1 MQGAIFGKHPH
12 YGDFLAAGLS
22 APALAALE
30 GWCESWLSDLRAQWG
45 PEWPQLWAAAP
56 PLRIWIGEAVA
67 GEVICG
73 VLRPSQDR
81 VGRRYPLFALL
92 TGADPQLLPDPPVL
106 AASVAPYQALALACE
121 DLPEGAGAAA
131 LAAALPCPAGAE
143 GLAGPQAFWA
153 ERPFDAPPAPPAA
166 ERLLADVARA
176 DHRRAAMGRCYLWS
190 EAAPGRPARFHA
202 GAGLPAPQVMHWL
215 LGPGA
220 EAEGEEP

>member
-30 GWCESWLSDLRAQWG
+30 AWCESWLSDLRAQWG
-45 PEWPQLWAAAP
+45 AEWPRLWAVAP
-56 PLRIWIGEAVA
+56 PLRLWVGEAVA
-67 GEVICG
+67 GAVICG
-73 VLRPSQDR
+73 AMRPSQDR

-106 AASVAPYQALALACE
+106 EPLSEFYETLTRVFE
-121 DLPEGAGAAA
+121 TLPEGAGAAA
-131 LAAALPCPAGAE
+131 LAAALPCPESDG
-143 GLAGPQAFWA
+143 GLAGSQGFWA
-153 ERPFDAPPAPPAA
+153 ERAIDAPPSASAA

-176 DHRRAAMGRCYLWS
+176 DHRRAAMGRCYLWT
-190 EAAPGRPARFHA
+190 EAEGRRPARFHA
-202 GAGLPAPQVMHWL
+202 GEGLPAPQVMLWL

-220 EAEGEEP
+220 TGEDEGQ